1 MEEIHKLSKKIT
13 QAKDSIGIVEKNVRF
28 CEYQPTENRL
38 RAALFVVQLVA
49 AQYLQMASEFEQKF
63 RNGALK
69 AAGSVVV
76 SALRKLVF
84 FYFSRF
90 FFVIHRATITQQMR
104 FRWMKL
110 SSPLTLHCFGHNLKP
125 RRQMPPI
132 CFVYASMQ

>member
-1 MEEIHKLSKKIT
+1 MA
-13 QAKDSIGIVEKNVRF
+13 QVKDRIGIVEINVRF

-49 AQYLQMASEFEQKF
+49 AQYLQMASEFEQKYH
-63 RNGALK
+63 NGALK

-90 FFVIHRATITQQMR
+90 FFV
-104 FRWMKL
+104 FY
-110 SSPLTLHCFGHNLKP
+110 NL
-125 RRQMPPI
+125 R
-132 CFVYASMQ
+132 